1 MTGEVVL
8 PGVLCCLGA
17 AKNARAM
24 CLEPEQERDIDR
36 TQPINQ
42 GVQSDRV
49 VRDRRGL
56 RVREI
61 TFANPC
67 DGQVYVSLTNEMT
80 LEPGLLV
87 LLYKT
92 R

>member
-8 PGVLCCLGA
+8 PGVLCCFGA

-24 CLEPEQERDIDR
+24 CLEPEPERDIDR

-80 LEPGLLV
+80 LELGLLM